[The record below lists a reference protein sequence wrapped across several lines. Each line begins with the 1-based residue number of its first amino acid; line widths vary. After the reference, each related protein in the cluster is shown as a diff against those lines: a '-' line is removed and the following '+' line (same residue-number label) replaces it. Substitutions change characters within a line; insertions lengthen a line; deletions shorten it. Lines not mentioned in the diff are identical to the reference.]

1 MLLELFKSTLFVYL
15 NTQKIKVIELFNS
28 LKQISKLYFLNKIY
42 FSNLL
47 NPTLTYL
54 IIKLFD

>member
-28 LKQISKLYFLNKIY
+28 LKQISKLYFLIKIY